1 MSTRY
6 VGKRIGIYKELAVV
20 IVISVAIAVF
30 ASLGVYAICNHYGIM
45 IDVIEDTSDNK
56 KKYDIQVMNMVRELD
71 SSLNTAMDEI
81 TANNTDEEKTIGD
94 AMKYLLQNDRMPFTS
109 DELNNMIITI
119 TNRNGRILWKTS
131 DSESDG
137 EEPVDY
143 EKNKVTVDVSQ
154 YIANSYDE
162 ESCTYT
168 FVYTKSVSK
177 LLYYIIFETEVT
189 PEYLYADM
197 KLKLMC
203 IAIGSV
209 IFVISVFLLTKKRID
224 YIRYLS
230 TVVEEISKGNLTTD
244 IDKKGNDEITL
255 IAEQIDDM
263 QYSLRKMMQEERE
276 NDRKN
281 MELITNL
288 SHDIKTPM
296 TIITGYLDVV
306 ISGKY
311 STDEERDDYIRRAF
325 GQVEKINVMIHKIF
339 RLARNEQISV
349 NEENL
354 EKCNI
359 SLLLKQDV
367 LEFDGIA
374 QKEGKCFETDIPNE
388 QVMININIDRIRE
401 VFDNILMN
409 SIKYSSPESAIN
421 VHMSE
426 TPDYVLVKVSNRTDS
441 DKAPDCD
448 KIFDKFYR
456 ADHARNSSVS
466 GNGLGLSI
474 VKETIE
480 SFNGRV
486 WAEYSD
492 GIFAINIELKK

>member
-1 MSTRY
+1 MNAQY
-6 VGKRIGIYKELAVV
+6 VRKRIGIYKELAMV
-20 IVISVAIAVF
+20 IVISITIAVF
-30 ASLGVYAICNHYGIM
+30 ASLGVFIVCSHYGVM
-45 IDVIEDTSDNK
+45 VDVIEDTSDYK
-56 KKYDIQVMNMVRELD
+56 KRYDIQVMNMVRELD
-71 SSLNTAMDEI
+71 NSLDTAMEEI
-81 TANNTDEEKTIGD
+81 TANSGEGEKTIGD
-94 AMKYLLQNDRMPFTS
+94 AMKYLLENNRMPFAS
-109 DELNNMIITI
+109 DEVSNMIITI
-119 TNRNGRILWKTS
+119 TNRNGQVLWKTS
-131 DSESDG
+131 EDG
-137 EEPVDY
+137 EIVDY
-143 EKNKVTVDVSQ
+143 KKNKVSVDISQ
-154 YIANSYDE
+154 YITNSYDE
-162 ESCTYT
+162 ESLTYT

-177 LLYYIIFETEVT
+177 MLYYIIFETEVT
-189 PEYLYADM
+189 PEYLYADI

-209 IFVISVFLLTKKRID
+209 IFIISVFLLTKKRID

-230 TVVEEISKGNLTTD
+230 TVVDEISKGNLNAS

-339 RLARNEQISV
+339 RLARNEQVSM
-349 NEENL
+349 NEENM

-359 SLLLKQDV
+359 SLLLKQDI

-388 QVMININIDRIRE
+388 SVMININIDRIRE
-401 VFDNILMN
+401 VFDNVLMN
-409 SIKYSSPESAIN
+409 SIKYSSDNSKIN
-421 VHMSE
+421 VYMSE
-426 TPDYVLVKVSNRTDS
+426 TPESVHIKFCNRTDS
-441 DKAPDCD
+441 DKAPDCER
-448 KIFDKFYR
+448 IFDKFYR
-456 ADHARNSSVS
+456 ADHARNSSIS

-486 WAEYSD
+486 WAEYND
-492 GIFAINIELKK
+492 GIFAINIELNKNDM